1 MEQLISILVNNKS
14 TTLMFFMISFAIL
27 NVTSLHKYS
36 VESTVRLMTEK
47 MEILPRTLFFF
58 GRKRMTGKAAR
69 CQQDLRLVWRNRSK
83 QKVLWNN
90 LTMFACGR
98 LVNHNNGS
106 VHLTY
111 QLL

>member
-58 GRKRMTGKAAR
+58 WTQKNGRESST
-69 CQQDLRLVWRNRSK
+69 LPTRLETSLAK
-83 QKVLWNN
+83 QE
-90 LTMFACGR
+90 
-98 LVNHNNGS
+98 
-106 VHLTY
+106 
-111 QLL
+111 